1 MKKAIPF
8 LSLVCLVT
16 ALTACGK
23 KDEPVAATTSTVA
36 AANACA
42 TGQVYSPQ
50 YGCAPAQYGQPNGY
64 NGGQN
69 WQPINNAQWPS
80 GGCQS
85 GYYQYP
91 YGGGYGSYG
100 GGCQR
105 QRSYT
110 VYYYGGYYYYF

>member
-1 MKKAIPF
+1 MKTTAQIFSF
-8 LSLVCLVT
+8 LCLIT

-23 KDEPVAATTSTVA
+23 SDDQPVATTSGVA
-36 AANACA
+36 ANSCA

-50 YGCAPAQYGQPNGY
+50 YGCAPAQYGYPQNGY

-69 WQPINNAQWPS
+69 WQPVSNVQWPS

-91 YGGGYGSYG
+91 YGGGYGQH

-110 VYYYGGYYYYF
+110 VYYYGGYYYYY